1 MHLVGRH
8 LLGIQLRLVR
18 TRVEIHTREVSHMQ
32 HTAKLMSVF
41 VLLLLT
47 AGCTAAPL
55 EETPA
60 EEETVLSPVPQRLSF
75 TAPTF
80 DRAVDDGPQHDLRT
94 AFDGPVLM
102 LWVAAG
108 CSGCHDWTAMLQ
120 QELEA
125 GNISNSTNIVSVHR
139 YPAFESTNDVR
150 ERYTTNNTST
160 YTPWPLL
167 LPSESTNV
175 IDVETGRMTDVNL
188 YRAFQNP
195 VTPTLQVLDSDGRL
209 VWTSKT
215 YWANTTVLE
224 EALNIMDRGG
234 L

>member
-1 MHLVGRH
+1 MLPA
-8 LLGIQLRLVR
+8 
-18 TRVEIHTREVSHMQ
+18 
-32 HTAKLMSVF
+32 AKLVSVF
-41 VLLLLT
+41 VLLLLM
-47 AGCTAAPL
+47 AGCTAAPM
-55 EETPA
+55 EEAPA
-60 EEETVLSPVPQRLSF
+60 EEEAALSPVPERMSF

-80 DRAVDDGPQHDLRT
+80 DRAVDNGPQHDLRT

-108 CSGCHDWTAMLQ
+108 CSGCHDWTTMLNE
-120 QELEA
+120 ELEA
-125 GNISNSTNIVSVHR
+125 GNISNTTNIVSIHR

-195 VTPTLQVLDSDGRL
+195 VTPTLQVLDGEGRL

-215 YWANTTVLE
+215 YWANATVLE
-224 EALNIMDRGG
+224 EALNIMETSGA
-234 L
+234 

>member
-1 MHLVGRH
+1 M
-8 LLGIQLRLVR
+8 Q
-18 TRVEIHTREVSHMQ
+18 RV
-32 HTAKLMSVF
+32 AKLVSVF
-41 VLLLLT
+41 VLLLLM
-47 AGCTAAPL
+47 AGCTAAPMD
-55 EETPA
+55 EAPA
-60 EEETVLSPVPQRLSF
+60 EEEAALSPVPERMSF

-80 DRAVDDGPQHDLRT
+80 DRAVDNGPQHDLRT

-108 CSGCHDWTAMLQ
+108 CSGCHDWTTMLS
-120 QELEA
+120 EEIDA
-125 GNISNSTNIVSVHR
+125 GNISNTTNIVSVHR

-167 LPSESTNV
+167 LPAESTNV

-195 VTPTLQVLDSDGRL
+195 VTPTLQVLDGEGRL

-215 YWANTTVLE
+215 YWANATVLE
-224 EALNIMDRGG
+224 EALNIMETGG
-234 L
+234 A

>member
-18 TRVEIHTREVSHMQ
+18 TRVEIQTRQVSPMQ
-32 HTAKLMSVF
+32 HAAKLMSVF

-47 AGCTAAPL
+47 AGCTAAPV

-80 DRAVDDGPQHDLRT
+80 DRAVDNGPQHDLRT

-224 EALNIMDRGG
+224 EALNIMETGG

>member
-18 TRVEIHTREVSHMQ
+18 TRVEIHTREASHMQ

-80 DRAVDDGPQHDLRT
+80 DRAVDNGPQHDLRT

-224 EALNIMDRGG
+224 EALNIMETGG

>member
-18 TRVEIHTREVSHMQ
+18 TRVEIQTHQVSHMQ
-32 HTAKLMSVF
+32 HAAKLMSVF

-47 AGCTAAPL
+47 AGCTAAPV

-80 DRAVDDGPQHDLRT
+80 DRAVDNGPQHDLRT

-224 EALNIMDRGG
+224 EALNIMETGG